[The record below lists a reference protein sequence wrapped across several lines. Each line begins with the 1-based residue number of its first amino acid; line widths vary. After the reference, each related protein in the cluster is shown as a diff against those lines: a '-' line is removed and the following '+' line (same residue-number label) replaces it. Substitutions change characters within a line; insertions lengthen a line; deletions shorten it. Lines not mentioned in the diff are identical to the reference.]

1 MANFY
6 DDLAAMY
13 HLIFED
19 WDVSIERQ
27 GEQLSKL
34 IHTHWPGAS
43 SLLDVSCGIGTQTLA
58 LAKRGYRLTA
68 SDLSVSSIERARR
81 EAEARDLTIS
91 FSVCDMRKV
100 FTHHGPG
107 FDVVISC
114 DNSVPHLLN
123 NEDILAAF
131 EQMYFCLKPGGGCLI
146 TVRDYQAE
154 TRGKNLVKPYDQRI
168 VSGRRYIGLQVW
180 DFEGEHYQLTLF
192 FTEEDLDSRKVHTH
206 VFRTTYYAV
215 TIDTLLSLMEQA
227 RFVDIKC
234 LDNVFYQPV
243 LIGTKAIH

>member
-34 IHTHWPGAS
+34 VHTHWTGAS

-68 SDLSVSSIERARR
+68 SDLSA
-81 EAEARDLTIS
+81 
-91 FSVCDMRKV
+91 
-100 FTHHGPG
+100 
-107 FDVVISC
+107 
-114 DNSVPHLLN
+114 
-123 NEDILAAF
+123 
-131 EQMYFCLKPGGGCLI
+131 
-146 TVRDYQAE
+146 
-154 TRGKNLVKPYDQRI
+154 
-168 VSGRRYIGLQVW
+168 
-180 DFEGEHYQLTLF
+180 
-192 FTEEDLDSRKVHTH
+192 
-206 VFRTTYYAV
+206 
-215 TIDTLLSLMEQA
+215 MEQA
-227 RFVDIKC
+227 RFVDVKC
-234 LDNVFYQPV
+234 LDDVFYQPV